1 MDISNFCQDLAD
13 FKLRYGHT
21 YVPPYPEFSD
31 LYRQSV
37 FIKENPEAAPNC
49 LSELAFP
56 FEADNHECRWMFNYY
71 LLRQHVRDHG
81 DDNISN
87 LYRQNRRLYTW
98 ILRQRQQASS
108 LSPTRKAMLDDINF
122 SWDRSFSSRW
132 EQMFNV
138 LVHFYKEHGH
148 TQVPSTYVNRSL
160 ADWVVRQRRFPDR
173 LNENQKKR
181 LTDLGF
187 QFDMPRQRDLTFEVY
202 FNLLK
207 KFQAK
212 HGHTNVTA
220 NYPNKK
226 LFNWVRSL
234 RQNEERIGESRRARL
249 KSIGFEF
256 KSDKAAKRAQKW
268 REQYEQVAESLR
280 LTNKLPD
287 DERLQNW
294 YFRQKVGKAS
304 VTEEEK
310 ELLKKIGINLP

>member
-1 MDISNFCQDLAD
+1 MDISNFCQDLTD

-31 LYRQSV
+31 LYQQSV
-37 FIKENPEAAPNC
+37 FIKENPGKAPRC
-49 LSELAFP
+49 LRELAFP
-56 FEADNHECRWMFNYY
+56 FEADNYECRWMFNYY

-81 DDNISN
+81 NDNISN
-87 LYRQNRRLYTW
+87 LYRENRRLYTW
-98 ILRQRQQASS
+98 ILRQRQQAAS

-122 SWDRSFSSRW
+122 SWDRSSSAFW
-132 EQMFNV
+132 EQMFKM
-138 LVHFYKEHGH
+138 LKRFYKKHGH
-148 TQVPSTYVNRSL
+148 TQVPSSYVNQQLSE
-160 ADWVVRQRRFPDR
+160 WVIRQRRFSDK
-173 LNENQKKR
+173 LTDDQQKR

-207 KFQAK
+207 KFK
-212 HGHTNVTA
+212 EDHGHTNVTTY
-220 NYPNKK
+220 YPNKK

-234 RQNEERIGESRRARL
+234 RQNEEKLEDTRHTRL

-256 KSDKAAKRAQKW
+256 MSDKAAKRAQKW
-268 REQYEQVAESLR
+268 REQYELVAESLR

-294 YFRQKVGKAS
+294 YFRQKARKAN

-310 ELLKKIGINLP
+310 ALLKKIGIILP

>member
-37 FIKENPEAAPNC
+37 FARENPEEAPSC

-56 FEADNHECRWMFNYY
+56 FEADNYACRWMFNYY

-81 DDNISN
+81 NDNISN
-87 LYRQNRRLYTW
+87 LYRQNRRLYAW
-98 ILRQRQQASS
+98 ILRQRQQAAS

-122 SWDRSFSSRW
+122 SWDRSFSSFW
-132 EQMFNV
+132 EQMFKM
-138 LVHFYKEHGH
+138 LKRFYKKHGH
-148 TQVPSTYVNRSL
+148 TQVPSTYVDQRL
-160 ADWVVRQRRFPDR
+160 AEWVKRQRRFSDN
-173 LNENQKKR
+173 LTADQKKR
-181 LTDLGF
+181 LTDVGF

-207 KFQAK
+207 KFK
-212 HGHTNVTA
+212 DEHGHTNVTIY
-220 NYPNKK
+220 YPNKK

-234 RQNEERIGESRRARL
+234 RQNEERLEDARRARL

-256 KSDKAAKRAQKW
+256 KSDKAAKKARKW

-287 DERLQNW
+287 DVRLQNW
-294 YFRQKVGKAS
+294 YFRQKAGKSS

-310 ELLKKIGINLP
+310 ELLKKIGIILP